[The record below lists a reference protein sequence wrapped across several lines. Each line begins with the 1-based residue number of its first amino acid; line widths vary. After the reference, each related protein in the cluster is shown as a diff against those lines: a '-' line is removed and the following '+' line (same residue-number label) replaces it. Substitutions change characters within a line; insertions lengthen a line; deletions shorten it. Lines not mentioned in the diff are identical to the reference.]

1 MSFMEIVLHY
11 RISGDD
17 GAKAGDL
24 HKLQLSGSYFEHGHP
39 LTRRLIALLS
49 AIQVGWCL
57 FCLLTSKNGTK
68 FLSTEK
74 EVH

>member
-1 MSFMEIVLHY
+1 MEIVLHY

-24 HKLQLSGSYFEHGHP
+24 HKLQLSGSYFEHAHP

-49 AIQVGWCL
+49 AI
-57 FCLLTSKNGTK
+57 
-68 FLSTEK
+68 
-74 EVH
+74 